1 MKTIAKLIAATV
13 VGLTATYATA
23 AETTYT
29 DTVRHSSVA
38 FYGAEQVGNV
48 SPDNT
53 DAYRRTAAKPRSG
66 EYILVAGKAKHISPD
81 NTDAFR
87 RAGYVPEQGRSN
99 NLIKLAAVELR

>member
-13 VGLTATYATA
+13 VGLTATYAAA

-29 DTVRHSSVA
+29 DTIRHSSVA
-38 FYGAEQVGNV
+38 FYGAEQVGKV

-53 DAYRRTAAKPRSG
+53 DAYRRVAAKQGG
-66 EYILVAGKAKHISPD
+66 EYILISGKKHVTAD

-87 RAGYVPEQGRSN
+87 RAG
-99 NLIKLAAVELR
+99 

>member
-13 VGLTATYATA
+13 VGLTATYAAA
-23 AETTYT
+23 AETSYT

-38 FYGAEQVGNV
+38 VYAADQVGNL

-53 DAYRRTAAKPRSG
+53 DAYRRVVTKQQGGEFILISGKKHVTA
-66 EYILVAGKAKHISPD
+66 D

-87 RAGYVPEQGRSN
+87 RG
-99 NLIKLAAVELR
+99 